1 MGQFAEFHF
10 LRSEWLWLLLPALP
24 VWWLM
29 WRRHDQLR
37 GWRRSIAP
45 HLLPHLLVGSTTVQ
59 SKIRPVYL
67 LGLFWLLAIF
77 ALAGPSWQREATP
90 FAEDQAVLVILFKVT
105 PSMQAGDVQPSRLRR
120 AAYKI
125 EKLLERRPDT
135 RTALIAYAGTA
146 HRVMPFTH
154 DHKLIYQ
161 FANELAPEIMPKA
174 GDDLVDAV
182 KLGNDLIARAG
193 VLGSMLLLADSV
205 DASQLKALQAQTS
218 VPVQLWAIAAGPD
231 VMPVMGSPSAP
242 PLDEASMKEAASA
255 LGGGMIPIT
264 IDDGDIETVNHR
276 IGRSMTSIGRSEGER
291 WQDAGYWVVPL
302 LVLLAL
308 FWFRRGWVVR
318 WAD

>member
-182 KLGNDLIARAG
+182 IKSDNEETFRKKG
-193 VLGSMLLLADSV
+193 
-205 DASQLKALQAQTS
+205 LKNKRQTS